1 MYVINEIAVTME
13 KMTPSD
19 FTGFTFFVVNMAL
32 LAAALFFWLERDN
45 VNPKWK
51 TSLTVSGLVC
61 FIAAVHYFYMRD
73 AGGTDVVAIRYI
85 DWLITVPL
93 LMVELYI
100 VLLAVTNVSSGV
112 FKRLLGYTTLMLVFG
127 YLGETQVCS
136 WISRE
141 IGFVGGMLFW
151 GLSLKEIWSGEAADA
166 NAGSKNAAG
175 QYAYDSLKNI
185 VTFGWLI
192 YPAGYALIYFA
203 GLDTDSAM
211 NVGNSVYNLADF
223 VNKILPGVIVW
234 AAARMDTK

>member
-1 MYVINEIAVTME
+1 MYVINLMG
-13 KMTPSD
+13 MDPSTL
-19 FTGFTFFVVNMAL
+19 TGFTFFVVNMAL

-100 VLLAVTNVSSGV
+100 VLLAVTNVGSGV
-112 FKRLLGYTTLMLVFG
+112 FKRLLTFTTLMLVFG
-127 YLGETQVCS
+127 YLGETQV
-136 WISRE
+136 ISST

-151 GLSLKEIWSGEAADA
+151 GLALKEIWSGEAADA
-166 NAGSKNAAG
+166 NAGS
-175 QYAYDSLKNI
+175 
-185 VTFGWLI
+185 
-192 YPAGYALIYFA
+192 
-203 GLDTDSAM
+203 
-211 NVGNSVYNLADF
+211 
-223 VNKILPGVIVW
+223 
-234 AAARMDTK
+234 